1 VDLLDLL
8 LERGYALVGT
18 HVLDLSLEIGDP
30 GPGLAAVE
38 AVELGRRH
46 VELGI
51 PLATFLK
58 GADILHEQL
67 LEVLAQTT
75 REPVVPPLQ
84 TGRFFAALR
93 HHMARGY
100 LELRLPEA
108 RLELSRLWA
117 WKDAAAALDDAGRA
131 ALFGCLETILR

>member
-1 VDLLDLL
+1 MDLLDLL

-75 REPVVPPLQ
+75 REPVVPLQ